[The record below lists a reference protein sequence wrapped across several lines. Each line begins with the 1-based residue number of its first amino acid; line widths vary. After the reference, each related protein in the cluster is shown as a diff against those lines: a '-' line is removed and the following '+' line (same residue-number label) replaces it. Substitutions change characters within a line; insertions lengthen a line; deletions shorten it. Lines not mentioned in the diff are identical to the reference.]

1 MSGFCHFG
9 LVYSWFCD
17 KALTLPSCLVFW
29 WARGFECARAA
40 HTLVYVLYLML
51 DRGVW
56 IPVLLSC
63 FRPIS
68 GFVSG
73 FGHSHSR
80 FGVAVEVCGLE
91 FARAVQ
97 LLCPCAFIVF
107 VLLSLVLS
115 CSVWHAACVFH
126 WLHVFMFV
134 MFCVN
139 TRLMSLLI
147 HVSVHTLAHY
157 LGYYLTQNSMSYEL
171 IKTGFKL
178 KYLHALPMG
187 TEGKWKTDGLTL
199 TVTYL

>member
-1 MSGFCHFG
+1 
-9 LVYSWFCD
+9 
-17 KALTLPSCLVFW
+17 
-29 WARGFECARAA
+29 
-40 HTLVYVLYLML
+40 ML

-68 GFVSG
+68 GFVLG
-73 FGHSHSR
+73 FGHSRSR
-80 FGVAVEVCGLE
+80 FGVAVEACGLE
-91 FARAVQ
+91 FAWAVRSSVRVHSLSSFCF
-97 LLCPCAFIVF
+97 LLFC
-107 VLLSLVLS
+107 LVL
-115 CSVWHAACVFH
+115 CGTQLVFFH

-171 IKTGFKL
+171 IKTGFK
-178 KYLHALPMG
+178 YLHALPMG
-187 TEGKWKTDGLTL
+187 TEGN
-199 TVTYL
+199 

>member
-40 HTLVYVLYLML
+40 HSLVYVLYLML

-73 FGHSHSR
+73 FGHSRSR
-80 FGVAVEVCGLE
+80 FGVAVDACGLE
-91 FARAVQ
+91 FARAVRSSVRVHSLSSFCF
-97 LLCPCAFIVF
+97 LLFC
-107 VLLSLVLS
+107 LVL
-115 CSVWHAACVFH
+115 CGMQLVFFH

-147 HVSVHTLAHY
+147 SCVFMSRFAHGLWFCFAGHVLVFLFC
-157 LGYYLTQNSMSYEL
+157 MSTWL
-171 IKTGFKL
+171 L
-178 KYLHALPMG
+178 S
-187 TEGKWKTDGLTL
+187 
-199 TVTYL
+199 